1 MSFLLASPACRL
13 LIRHYR
19 KRARPPSSYPSSLR
33 HTSTSPAAAAAASV
47 TSSLLD
53 FSHTAGFDA
62 SSVQVLPDVITPEEE
77 VRLVAELE
85 GNVRRRRY
93 VDNHWYVGCGRKPK
107 RRRKRE

>member
-19 KRARPPSSYPSSLR
+19 KRARPPSSYPSSFR
-33 HTSTSPAAAAAASV
+33 HTSTSPAAAAASV